1 MTLLLL
7 LAVALLLAGGALL
20 SAALTLSHATQA
32 RMARRIAL
40 VGSVRRLRASGRPAL
55 LAAVARHV
63 RAWLSIGVRYHW
75 AMRASLP
82 LLCAASL
89 AGGATAWLLLREL
102 ASLSIWPSLVC
113 SLVAAI
119 AAPRALL
126 KQQQAKGEL
135 AFLDMLP
142 DAIDTVVRM
151 LRAGVPVGAIMR
163 SVGDEA
169 PVPINAVFH
178 RLADLLNLGMPFG
191 EAMQSA
197 ADRIGLA
204 DFRAF
209 AMTVALHG
217 ETGGNLTATLD
228 VLSRIVRR
236 RREARLKAR
245 SATAEV
251 RLTAII
257 LGALPCL
264 IGGTLALTNPHYMLP
279 LAQDPR
285 GHVIVAAALAMLLLG
300 LFSLRRML
308 RRVISV
314 WQY

>member
-1 MTLLLL
+1 MIPLL
-7 LAVALLLAGGALL
+7 LAVALLLAGSMLLSGAL
-20 SAALTLSHATQA
+20 SLSHLARA
-32 RMARRIAL
+32 RMMRRIAL
-40 VGSVRRLRASGRPAL
+40 ICGVRRLRPSDQPAMWSAAAS
-55 LAAVARHV
+55 HV
-63 RAWLSIGVRYHW
+63 RTWLAIGVEHRW
-75 AMRASLP
+75 AMHVSLS
-82 LLCAASL
+82 LLCAAGIVS
-89 AGGATAWLLLREL
+89 GTTAWLLLREL
-102 ASLSIWPSLVC
+102 ASLPIWPVLAC

-119 AAPRALL
+119 VAPRALL
-126 KQQQAKGEL
+126 RRQQAKAEL

-163 SVGDEA
+163 KLGDEA
-169 PVPINAVFH
+169 SAPIDGVFH
-178 RLADLLNLGMPFG
+178 HLADLLNLGMPFG

-197 ADRIGLA
+197 ADSIGLA

-217 ETGGNLTATLD
+217 DTGGNLTATLD
-228 VLSRIVRR
+228 VLSHIIRR

-251 RLTAII
+251 RLTATI
-257 LGALPCL
+257 LGALPFL
-264 IGGTLALTNPHYMLP
+264 IGGMLAVSNPHYMVP

-285 GHVIVAAALAMLLLG
+285 GHVIVFAALVMLG
-300 LFSLRRML
+300 LGLVSLRRMI
-308 RRVISV
+308 RRVTSV